1 MQTQVFN
8 IVLPKDLVDKAER
21 IAKSEYK
28 NRSELIREAL
38 RVYIEDKEEWQE
50 VFAFSEKAMKQMKRL
65 KNRSIVTRA
74 MPAKIAPIFSESQF
88 PASRKYSSIFNEKPG
103 K

>member
-50 VFAFSEKAMKQMKRL
+50 VFAFSEKAMKQMKIKSEEEVDR
-65 KNRSIVTRA
+65 IV
-74 MPAKIAPIFSESQF
+74 
-88 PASRKYSSIFNEKPG
+88 RKYRHGRKNP
-103 K
+103 